1 MDVALRRGD
10 EFNKKHERKLNMAKL
25 NQPRGKLVRKFGE
38 NIFGN
43 PKYDKLLNR
52 KPYGPGQHAQSRRS
66 KVSNYGIQ
74 LQEKQKIKFMY
85 GLLEKQ
91 FRIVFKKAEK
101 LKGETGTNM
110 LQLLESRLDNV
121 VYRLGFAPTR
131 PSARQLVSHKHFLVN
146 DKPVNIP
153 SYIVKSGDKISVRK
167 KSKKMD
173 IILESIRTIKGDIDI
188 PWLDLDKAKMTGV
201 FLSVPERDQMNLTI
215 NEQLVVELYSK

>member
-1 MDVALRRGD
+1 
-10 EFNKKHERKLNMAKL
+10 MAKT

-52 KPYGPGQHAQSRRS
+52 KPYGPGQHAQSRRG
-66 KVSNYGIQ
+66 KISNYGTQ

-91 FRIVFKKAEK
+91 FRITFKKAEK

-121 VYRLGFAPTR
+121 IYRLGFAPTR
-131 PSARQLVSHKHFLVN
+131 PASRQLVSHKHFLVN
-146 DKPVNIP
+146 GIIVNIP
-153 SYIVKSGDKISVRK
+153 SYTLKPGDKISVRD
-167 KSKKMD
+167 KSRKID
-173 IILESIRTIKGDIDI
+173 IILDSIRTIKGDIAID
-188 PWLDLDKAKMTGV
+188 WLDLDKAKMTGT
-201 FLSVPERDQMNLTI
+201 FLNVPERDQMNLTV